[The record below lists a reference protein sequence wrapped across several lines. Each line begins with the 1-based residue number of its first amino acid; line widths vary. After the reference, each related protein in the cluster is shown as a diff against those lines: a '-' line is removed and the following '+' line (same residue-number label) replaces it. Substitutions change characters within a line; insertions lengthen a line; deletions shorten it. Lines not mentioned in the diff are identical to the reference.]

1 MLIHPLISTLIR
13 RPELV
18 VDHLAGYGALIHEKA
33 SGAGA
38 EVLQRAVAGLAAALC
53 FCVFLMLAGTAVML
67 GVLHG
72 QFSWALVLV
81 PCVALGLSIALGTAA
96 RKPLSPGRFDDV
108 KHQIDAD
115 VGLLKAAGERS

>member
-18 VDHLAGYGALIHEKA
+18 VDHLAGYGALLHEKA

-53 FCVFLMLAGTAVML
+53 FAVFLMLAGTAVML
-67 GVLHG
+67 GVLQG

-81 PCVALGLSIALGTAA
+81 PCVALALCIAFGTVA